1 VAAWLECLPSGIR
14 ESKRLALFVEWW
26 SPRAARK
33 VGKFMLVREDEKN
46 ISMDDDIDEKDT

>member
-1 VAAWLECLPSGIR
+1 MAAWLECLPSGIR